1 MIEGKFLKGFLIISA
16 ITISFLAGVVI
27 SWKIYESIDLIKEWE
42 PKNESKPKFEILT
55 EKVEEGIASWYGE
68 PYHGKQAA
76 DGSIYD
82 MTKMTVASKSLPLGS
97 LVMIENLKNGR
108 RVIATVTDRGP
119 YVDGRI
125 IDVSLAVAK
134 ALGMIQEGIAPVEVR
149 KLRLI
154 EIEPKSK
161 LSNGD

>member
-1 MIEGKFLKGFLIISA
+1 MIENKFLRGFLIISA
-16 ITISFLAGVVI
+16 ITISFLTGVII
-27 SWKIYESIDLIKEWE
+27 SWKIYESIDRLKEWE
-42 PKNESKPKFEILT
+42 PKYESKPRFEILA

-68 PYHGKQAA
+68 HFHGKRTA

-82 MTKMTVASKSLPLGS
+82 MTKMTVASKTLPLGS

-125 IDVSLAVAK
+125 IDVSLAVAE
-134 ALGMIQEGIAPVEVR
+134 ALGMVQDGIAPVEITR
-149 KLRLI
+149 LKLI
-154 EIEPKSK
+154 EVESGPK
-161 LSNGD
+161 LSKGD